1 MEVNIN
7 LYQFM
12 ALAPVVYYL
21 GSFVTKKVKFLEK
34 YCIPAPVVG
43 GLIAVV
49 IKLFLHL
56 GGIDLVMDNTVQ
68 GVFMYVFFASIGY
81 NCRFKMLKK
90 GGKSLVIMTIL
101 TGILILTQNG
111 IGIVMAKVFGMDWRL
126 GFCMG
131 SIPMVGG
138 HGTVGNWGMVLD
150 NMGVK
155 NAFMVGIACASY
167 GLIAGGLM
175 GGPVAKA
182 LISRHHLSY
191 PGAKNEEV
199 VVDHEG
205 NKDIVHPLNKKK
217 MYLAAFLLILT
228 VGMGDVLLKIIAALH
243 IPFRAMSIGTLVI
256 GMIIRNVCDSKKV
269 ELPDDELGVV
279 GGFALSGY
287 LSLAMLSVN
296 LWELADL
303 ALPMIVVMIIQT
315 IIMFL
320 FTYFIVFRACG
331 KDYDAA
337 VIASG
342 TCGFGMGAAFTGIA
356 NMEALRTE
364 FGEAPRAFL
373 VVPLLGAFLV
383 DLINTTLF
391 TIVTGII

>member
-12 ALAPVVYYL
+12 ALAPIVYYL
-21 GSFVTKKVKFLEK
+21 GSYVTKKVNFLEK

-49 IKLFLHL
+49 VKLFLHI
-56 GGIDLVMDNTVQ
+56 GGIELVMDNTVQ

-81 NCRFKMLKK
+81 NCRFSMLKK

-101 TGILILTQNG
+101 TGILILIQNG
-111 IGIVMAKVFGMDWRL
+111 VGIGMASVFGMDWRL

-182 LISRHHLSY
+182 LISRHKLSY
-191 PGAKNEEV
+191 PGAEK
-199 VVDHEG
+199 
-205 NKDIVHPLNKKK
+205 
-217 MYLAAFLLILT
+217 
-228 VGMGDVLLKIIAALH
+228 
-243 IPFRAMSIGTLVI
+243 
-256 GMIIRNVCDSKKV
+256 
-269 ELPDDELGVV
+269 
-279 GGFALSGY
+279 
-287 LSLAMLSVN
+287 
-296 LWELADL
+296 
-303 ALPMIVVMIIQT
+303 
-315 IIMFL
+315 
-320 FTYFIVFRACG
+320 
-331 KDYDAA
+331 
-337 VIASG
+337 
-342 TCGFGMGAAFTGIA
+342 TC
-356 NMEALRTE
+356 LY
-364 FGEAPRAFL
+364 
-373 VVPLLGAFLV
+373 
-383 DLINTTLF
+383 
-391 TIVTGII
+391 

>member
-12 ALAPVVYYL
+12 ALAPIVYYL
-21 GSFVTKKVKFLEK
+21 GSYVTKKVNFLEK

-49 IKLFLHL
+49 VKLFLHI
-56 GGIDLVMDNTVQ
+56 GGIELVMDNTVQ

-81 NCRFKMLKK
+81 NCRFSMLKK
-90 GGKSLVIMTIL
+90 GGKSLAIMTIL
-101 TGILILTQNG
+101 TGILILIQNG
-111 IGIVMAKVFGMDWRL
+111 VGIGMASVFGMDWRL

-182 LISRHHLSY
+182 LISRHKLSY
-191 PGAKNEEV
+191 PGAENESV
-199 VVDHEG
+199 VVEHESG
-205 NKDIVHPLNKKK
+205 KTKVHPLNKKN

-228 VGMGDVLLKIIAALH
+228 VGMGDVLLKIIAALN
-243 IPFRAMSIGTLVI
+243 IPFRAMSIGTLAV
-256 GMIIRNVCDSKKV
+256 GMVIRNVCDAKKV
-269 ELPDDELGVV
+269 ELPDEELSVA
-279 GGFALSGY
+279 GGFALNGY

-303 ALPMIVVMIIQT
+303 ALPMVVVMIMQT

-331 KDYDAA
+331 RDYDAA
-337 VIASG
+337 VISAG
-342 TCGFGMGAAFTGIA
+342 TCGFGMGASFTGIA
-356 NMEALRTE
+356 NMEALRKE

-373 VVPLLGAFLV
+373 VIPLLGAFLV